1 MDTREC
7 DVISSVLTSP
17 FDREHSVDA
26 ARYGIETLAPQ
37 FFNGAKP
44 DFVVSGPNI
53 GSESPANCLLAKS
66 LRRSPGNLGLVV
78 LLSGTVC
85 VL

>member
-17 FDREHSVDA
+17 FDREPSVDA

-37 FFNGAKP
+37 FFEGGKP

-53 GSESPANCLLAKS
+53 GSESPTTQALAEL
-66 LRRSPGNLGLVV
+66 LRRSLGNLGLVV